1 MSFNN
6 ESLETIKTNY
16 SAKLADE
23 IFNESFQTISKCQQF
38 SKDLVEDLFKPIFSD
53 ISNIMELRIETKEN
67 NDEFFNSSSQF
78 ASYLNNNNHDSMF
91 SSLLSNS
98 KLGNYVPR
106 RHSTEIALNGS
117 KAMLKNEHKNSH
129 MSILNSIQAPSSTEE
144 LKSNKID
151 YCLNVK
157 ENEEFVTRRHS
168 FNTIELNQSNN
179 KKKLS
184 LELKN
189 DLNDKTESSSEN
201 LDKSFG
207 KQNKLILFKHNKK
220 PIINFSFGDAA
231 PSSSSNRHTDTETH
245 SDCSIIEDEEKP
257 SSSHKPATQYT
268 KVSIKKFLNKSSTRT
283 KNSKHANKS
292 KPHENYYDE
301 NDTSSERLRSSIF
314 VNKFLNELW
323 TDSFQEIK
331 TLKE

>member
-1 MSFNN
+1 M
-6 ESLETIKTNY
+6 
-16 SAKLADE
+16 
-23 IFNESFQTISKCQQF
+23 
-38 SKDLVEDLFKPIFSD
+38 
-53 ISNIMELRIETKEN
+53 
-67 NDEFFNSSSQF
+67 
-78 ASYLNNNNHDSMF
+78 
-91 SSLLSNS
+91 
-98 KLGNYVPR
+98 
-106 RHSTEIALNGS
+106 
-117 KAMLKNEHKNSH
+117 
-129 MSILNSIQAPSSTEE
+129 NSIQAPSSTEE
-144 LKSNKID
+144 LKSSKID
-151 YCLNVK
+151 HCLNVK
-157 ENEEFVTRRHS
+157 ENEEFVIRRHS
-168 FNTIELNQSNN
+168 FNTIELNQSN

-245 SDCSIIEDEEKP
+245 SDCSIIEDEEKS

-268 KVSIKKFLNKSSTRT
+268 KVSIKKILNKSSTRT

-314 VNKFLNELW
+314 VNKFLNDIW
-323 TDSFQEIK
+323 SDSFQEIK